1 MNILRIVRCSVE
13 PVWLL
18 EKGHVCAANNH
29 RQQKAACSEPRPSA
43 ETNKQREFYLWTPP
57 VEGHTKP
64 RPKLP
69 IHLTP
74 HSVDKTPHQRPKA
87 PLSITSLLT
96 QEELQFQIYCGHDG
110 LEFKFQTS
118 KIQDIKTKPGMK
130 PMSFPLLN
138 LSLCILR
145 PCFSQWFHLSRY
157 CPIAILATVPFL
169 QFEAPS
175 LEEAN
180 SKCSRFFSCISWFN
194 ILSR

>member
-1 MNILRIVRCSVE
+1 MF
-13 PVWLL
+13 
-18 EKGHVCAANNH
+18 A
-29 RQQKAACSEPRPSA
+29 QQKITGSRRRLVPNLGHQPKQ
-43 ETNKQREFYLWTPP
+43 TNKETAFLTTIEVFYLWTPENKPPP

-145 PCFSQWFHLSRY
+145 PCFSQ
-157 CPIAILATVPFL
+157 
-169 QFEAPS
+169 
-175 LEEAN
+175 
-180 SKCSRFFSCISWFN
+180 
-194 ILSR
+194 